1 MLFLSKNH
9 ENSARRLTGTALVTA
24 VALGLAATASM
35 AQDYPGAAPGYDIGE
50 RYYVDGSAP
59 VSNETRDEVD
69 AYLGQLREKRLARE
83 EYNNRLNYF
92 FAHDLISRGRPDGRF

>member
-1 MLFLSKNH
+1 MLFLSKNQAT
-9 ENSARRLTGTALVTA
+9 SARRRTGTALIAAAT
-24 VALGLAATASM
+24 LGLAATATV

-59 VSNETRDEVD
+59 VSNKTRDEVD
-69 AYLGQLREKRLARE
+69 AYLGRLREKRLARE

-92 FAHDLISRGRPDGRF
+92 FAHDLITRGRPDGRF